1 MTTWYLMKWHNKP
14 SLHQVKA
21 PASPLPTLGKPSV
34 SVRTSWFSFRGSLP
48 AAPRARTADQGL
60 FLTSHTRS
68 VLHQRTPDSL
78 LQETVLSNTQ
88 TPFQNCHASRSGRDV
103 PKASHNLG
111 DNTIAPRPSHRRCG
125 RDSVTSRL
133 RSRGR
138 GGPSRLRAGRRAD
151 ATR

>member
-1 MTTWYLMKWHNKP
+1 MTTWYSMKWHNKP
-14 SLHQVKA
+14 SMHQVKA

-34 SVRTSWFSFRGSLP
+34 RVRTSWFSLRGSLP
-48 AAPRARTADQGL
+48 AAPQARTADQGL

-78 LQETVLSNTQ
+78 LQETVPSNMQ
-88 TPFQNCHASRSGRDV
+88 TPFQNCHANRSGPNV
-103 PKASHNLG
+103 PKSSYNLG
-111 DNTIAPRPSHRRCG
+111 ANTTAPRPSHRRCR

-133 RSRGR
+133 RSQGR